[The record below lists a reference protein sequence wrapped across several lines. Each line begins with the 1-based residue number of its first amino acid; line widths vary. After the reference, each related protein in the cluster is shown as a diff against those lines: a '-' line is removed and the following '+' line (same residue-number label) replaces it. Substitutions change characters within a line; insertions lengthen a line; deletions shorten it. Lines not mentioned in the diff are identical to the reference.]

1 MSDFLQ
7 VFGARTHNLKNID
20 VKIPKNKMTVIT
32 GVSGSG
38 KSSLAFN
45 TIFAVSQQKYLE
57 SLSSYARMFVGGMS
71 EEAQVDEIL
80 GLSPSI
86 SIDQKTTSKNPRSTV
101 GTITEIYDYYKLLY
115 LHIWERRCVECS
127 TVVKKD
133 SLQSVIDFLS
143 EQTLETKFIITTPLK
158 EGFEDFEILKNRIL
172 EMGFIRFQVGKN
184 LYSVNDT
191 ADIKNP
197 KNISIVIDRLVI
209 KNYRE
214 TDSSD
219 SKRLKDSLELAFK
232 TGNGQLEIHLHESKK
247 IRIMPFSNVFV
258 CSACGHI
265 PAELTI
271 SSFSFNSH
279 AWACSHCHWL
289 WVKKV
294 FLEEN
299 LVNSNLTLLE
309 WAIIAPGFWG
319 DYFFSLLKQ
328 IEKETSIR
336 VNVPYHKLTSAERKI
351 ILHGTGQKKY
361 SVQFKSERGTQN
373 TYQSSFEWVIP
384 TLTRRYFDW
393 GSEKGIYDDFIVDTE
408 CWECEGHRLNKES
421 LSVFID
427 NKHIGHATQLCVED
441 ALDFFSQLTLSVNQK
456 FIAEKVLKNAV
467 DRLTFLQGVGLSY
480 ITLSRNAGTLSWGEG
495 QRIRLATQIGTKLEW
510 IIYVLD
516 EPSIGLH
523 PRDND
528 MLIENLKKLKD
539 LWNTLIVVE
548 HDEDIM
554 QNADHIID
562 VWPGAWVH
570 GGSIIAEWTKAE
582 IIQNKNSVTAPYL
595 SGEKKVLVERK
606 KRSLKNYLTVTWA
619 SQHNLKNI
627 DVSIPLGNFVT
638 VTGVSWS
645 GKSSLVNDIIA
656 QHLANNL
663 NRARR
668 NVGTYTSITG
678 VEYLDKTIII
688 DQSPIGK
695 TPRSNPATYTGVF
708 TPIREVFSMT
718 EEAKIRWYGPGRFS
732 FNTKQGRCGECDWDG
747 TKKIEMH
754 FMAPIYVECES
765 CHGKRYNPETL
776 QITYKW
782 KTISDVLWMTIE
794 ESISFFWNHPKI
806 IKVLNTLQEVWVWY
820 MKLGQSST
828 TLSGGEAQRIKLATE
843 LSKRA
848 TSKTCYILDEPTTG
862 LHFQD
867 VQKLM
872 NILHSLVDKGNTVL
886 VIEHNMDV
894 ILNSDYIIDIG
905 PEGWDK
911 GWKLV
916 AAGQIEDIEVCPQ
929 SYTGKAITNHKNR
942 C

>member
-1 MSDFLQ
+1 MSEFLQ
-7 VFGARTHNLKNID
+7 IFGARTHNLKNID

-57 SLSSYARMFVGGMS
+57 SLSSYARMFIGWMS

-80 GLSPSI
+80 WLSPSI

-115 LHIWERRCVECS
+115 LHVWERRCVKCG

-133 SLQSVIDFLS
+133 SIQSIIDFL
-143 EQTLETKFIITTPLK
+143 QTHAQDTKFIITAPLK
-158 EGFEDFEILKNRIL
+158 EDFEDFEILKNRIL
-172 EMGFIRFQVGKN
+172 ELGFIRFLVWDTI
-184 LYSVNDT
+184 YTVNDT
-191 ADIKNP
+191 TDIKNP
-197 KNISIVIDRLVI
+197 QGVSLMIDRLSI
-209 KNYRE
+209 KDYSDMN
-214 TDSSD
+214 SAD
-219 SKRLKDSLELAFK
+219 SKRLKDSLDLAFK
-232 TGNGQLEIHLHESKK
+232 TGNGQLEIQLHTPGGIST
-247 IRIMPFSNVFV
+247 MPFSNVFV

-265 PAELTI
+265 PVELSI

-279 AWACSHCHWL
+279 SWACESCHGL
-289 WVKKV
+289 GVKKV

-299 LVNSNLTLLE
+299 IVNENLTLLE
-309 WAIIAPGFWG
+309 WAIIAPGFGW

-328 IEKETSIR
+328 IETETGIRLNIPYKDLNKKE
-336 VNVPYHKLTSAERKI
+336 KDI
-351 ILHGTGQKKY
+351 ILNGTGTKKY

-373 TYQSSFEWVIP
+373 TYQSAFEGVIP
-384 TLTRRYFDW
+384 TLTRRYFDG
-393 GSEKGIYDDFIVDTE
+393 GSEKGVYDDYIVDME
-408 CWECEGHRLNKES
+408 CLSCEWHRLNPEA
-421 LSVFID
+421 LSVFIQG
-427 NKHIGHATQLCVED
+427 KHIGEATQMSVKD
-441 ALDFFSQLTLSVNQK
+441 ALDFFSQLELSPTQAY
-456 FIAEKVLKNAV
+456 IAEKVLKNAL
-467 DRLTFLQGVGLSY
+467 DRLSFLLWVGLSY
-480 ITLSRNAGTLSWGEG
+480 ITLSRNAGTLSWWEA
-495 QRIRLATQIGTKLEW
+495 QRIRLATQIGTKLEG

-539 LWNTLIVVE
+539 LGNTLIVVE

-562 VWPGAWVH
+562 VWPGAGIH
-570 GGSIIAEWTKAE
+570 GGWIIAEWTQAE
-582 IIQNKNSVTAPYL
+582 LIQNKKSITAPFL

-606 KRSLKNYLTVTWA
+606 KREKKNYLTITGA

-638 VTGVSWS
+638 VTGVSGS

-663 NRARR
+663 NRAKRT
-668 NVGTYTSITG
+668 VGTYVSIEW
-678 VEYLDKTIII
+678 VEHLDKTIII

-708 TPIREVFSMT
+708 TPIREVFAMS
-718 EEAKIRWYGPGRFS
+718 EEAKIRGYGPGRFS
-732 FNTKQGRCGECDWDG
+732 FNTKQGRCQECDGDG
-747 TKKIEMH
+747 TKKVEMH
-754 FMAPIYVECES
+754 FMAPIYVECEA

-776 QITYKW
+776 QITYKG
-782 KTISDVLWMTIE
+782 KTIADVLDMTIE
-794 ESISFFWNHPKI
+794 EAIGFFGNHPKI
-806 IKVLNTLQEVWVWY
+806 IKILNTLQEVWVGY
-820 MKLGQSST
+820 MKLGQAST
-828 TLSGGEAQRIKLATE
+828 TLSGWEAQRIKLATE
-843 LSKRA
+843 LSKRS
-848 TSKTCYILDEPTTG
+848 TSQTCYILDEPTTG

-872 NILHSLVDKGNTVL
+872 NILHSLVDKWNTVL

-894 ILNSDYIIDIG
+894 ILNSDYLIDIG
-905 PEGWDK
+905 PEWWDAW
-911 GWKLV
+911 GKLV
-916 AAGQIEDIEVCPQ
+916 VAGEIKDVENCPQ